1 MASDFGDESG
11 EKLFDWFLRMGQD
24 MSEEAL
30 RASAERLKGAIQNL
44 RGNLEDA
51 APQQDEEVREFAR
64 LDMSE
69 FEELPDYESLK
80 AIIGERLDDAAIEHD
95 FAKVDGH
102 DHLVFRHRVPR
113 RRRRHGR
120 PLRHGQLGG
129 RCRKR
134 RPVHGAKRHPAVP
147 RAPATR
153 HRRGMRLRGLARMG
167 ALVGASRPLP
177 QGRGARVGSLG
188 DAKGNGGVLGQEG
201 R

>member
-95 FAKVDGH
+95 FAKVDGLEQDVDAELERACEAREIELTEARDQEPLEDKAKAAREASKAAH
-102 DHLVFRHRVPR
+102 EAKDAAREVERVEV
-113 RRRRHGR
+113 
-120 PLRHGQLGG
+120 
-129 RCRKR
+129 K
-134 RPVHGAKRHPAVP
+134 
-147 RAPATR
+147 
-153 HRRGMRLRGLARMG
+153 
-167 ALVGASRPLP
+167 SR
-177 QGRGARVGSLG
+177 
-188 DAKGNGGVLGQEG
+188 
-201 R
+201 

>member
-51 APQQDEEVREFAR
+51 APQQDEELREFAR

-102 DHLVFRHRVPR
+102 DHLVFRIADAPEVDEVFAGLEEDVAKDAAREVERVEV
-113 RRRRHGR
+113 
-120 PLRHGQLGG
+120 
-129 RCRKR
+129 K
-134 RPVHGAKRHPAVP
+134 
-147 RAPATR
+147 
-153 HRRGMRLRGLARMG
+153 
-167 ALVGASRPLP
+167 SR
-177 QGRGARVGSLG
+177 
-188 DAKGNGGVLGQEG
+188 
-201 R
+201 

>member
-30 RASAERLKGAIQNL
+30 RASAERLKGAIRNL

-95 FAKVDGH
+95 FAKDDGH
-102 DHLVFRHRVPR
+102 DHLVFRIADAPEVDEVFAGLEQDVDAELERACEAREIELTEARDQEPLEDKAKAAREASKAAHEAKDAAREVERVEV
-113 RRRRHGR
+113 
-120 PLRHGQLGG
+120 
-129 RCRKR
+129 K
-134 RPVHGAKRHPAVP
+134 
-147 RAPATR
+147 
-153 HRRGMRLRGLARMG
+153 
-167 ALVGASRPLP
+167 SR
-177 QGRGARVGSLG
+177 
-188 DAKGNGGVLGQEG
+188 
-201 R
+201 

>member
-69 FEELPDYESLK
+69 FEELPDYES
-80 AIIGERLDDAAIEHD
+80 
-95 FAKVDGH
+95 
-102 DHLVFRHRVPR
+102 
-113 RRRRHGR
+113 
-120 PLRHGQLGG
+120 
-129 RCRKR
+129 
-134 RPVHGAKRHPAVP
+134 HP
-147 RAPATR
+147 
-153 HRRGMRLRGLARMG
+153 
-167 ALVGASRPLP
+167 S
-177 QGRGARVGSLG
+177 
-188 DAKGNGGVLGQEG
+188 NGYLN
-201 R
+201 